1 MLFFD
6 SFFFPHRPIHDY
18 CFIDPDTQLFIWLHN
33 VSLTFIFISQTIGD
47 RHDIKLIMN
56 TWTRQMGYPV
66 ITIIR
71 DGDNY
76 ILQQDRFLLDGNS
89 SLGPPSIY
97 E

>member
-1 MLFFD
+1 M
-6 SFFFPHRPIHDY
+6 SHKH
-18 CFIDPDTQLFIWLHN
+18 LHFN
-33 VSLTFIFISQTIGD
+33 ISQTIGE

-66 ITIIR
+66 ITVIR
-71 DGDNY
+71 DGNNY

>member
-1 MLFFD
+1 
-6 SFFFPHRPIHDY
+6 
-18 CFIDPDTQLFIWLHN
+18 
-33 VSLTFIFISQTIGD
+33 
-47 RHDIKLIMN
+47 
-56 TWTRQMGYPV
+56 MGYPV
-66 ITIIR
+66 ITVIR